1 MMDGKTSVF
10 TVQLP
15 AVAEVVPWDGKEGQA
30 MEEEVRVGGTLT
42 CPSTHCAPP
51 IACVGRS
58 LRVRTSQED
67 GSAERAGVRSSAGWV
82 CSLGLGLGLG
92 LGLTLALTLTLT
104 LATLTLTLALP
115 LTLPGVLA

>member
-42 CPSTHCAPP
+42 
-51 IACVGRS
+51 
-58 LRVRTSQED
+58 
-67 GSAERAGVRSSAGWV
+67 
-82 CSLGLGLGLG
+82 
-92 LGLTLALTLTLT
+92 
-104 LATLTLTLALP
+104 
-115 LTLPGVLA
+115 